1 MDGIKILFEG
11 KVFENF
17 NVSNGDNW
25 NAEDTNFSRF
35 ARIFIFFNC
44 NVLNRTSVRDKNT
57 FHHRLNRFH
66 EISQIFL
73 DFQCLKSKKNL

>member
-25 NAEDTNFSRF
+25 NAEDTDFGGF
-35 ARIFIFFNC
+35 ARIFIFFQ
-44 NVLNRTSVRDKNT
+44 L
-57 FHHRLNRFH
+57 
-66 EISQIFL
+66 
-73 DFQCLKSKKNL
+73 